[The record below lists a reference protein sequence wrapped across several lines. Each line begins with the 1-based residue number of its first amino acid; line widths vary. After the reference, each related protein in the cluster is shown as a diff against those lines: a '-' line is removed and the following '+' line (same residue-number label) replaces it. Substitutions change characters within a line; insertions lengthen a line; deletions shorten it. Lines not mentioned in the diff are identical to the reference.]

1 VLESPDQGVGFEWFL
16 KRATEIRAS
25 SDEDYRLGF
34 EGKHR
39 KLDIERYSKLL
50 TSKLFEYSPPTPNTT
65 FLDIGAGGG
74 ELAIQIEKLCVL
86 ESINYVMVDS
96 KEILEKGFAPI
107 NSPIYGR
114 FPENLEEITNSPFS
128 KKINYVLANS
138 VIHYVKNDGLLNS
151 FLVSVCNLL
160 MIGGVAIIGDVPI
173 SEMKNAQSV
182 ANGNPRIGT
191 SKNDFSWKDFENI
204 AALISTLGCSL
215 YLQPQPHWLPMHP
228 HRADLVILKHS
239 PLGKW

>member
-1 VLESPDQGVGFEWFL
+1 MPESPDQGVGFEWFL
-16 KRATEIRAS
+16 KRATEVRAF

-39 KLDIERYSKLL
+39 KLDNERYAKLI
-50 TSKLFEYSPPTPNTT
+50 TSKFFEYSPLSPNTT

-86 ESINYVMVDS
+86 ASINYVMVDS
-96 KEILEKGFAPI
+96 VEILEKGFAPI
-107 NSPIYGR
+107 NPPVYGR
-114 FPENLEEITNSPFS
+114 FPENLEEINRSPFS
-128 KKINYVLANS
+128 KSIKYVLANS

-151 FLVSVCNLL
+151 FLTSVCELL
-160 MIGGVAIIGDVPI
+160 MTGGVAIIGDVPI
-173 SEMKNAQSV
+173 SEMKKAQSV
-182 ANGNPRIGT
+182 ANNSRISA

-204 AALISTLGCSL
+204 AALVSEFGCSL
-215 YLQPQPHWLPMHP
+215 YLQAQPPWLPMHP